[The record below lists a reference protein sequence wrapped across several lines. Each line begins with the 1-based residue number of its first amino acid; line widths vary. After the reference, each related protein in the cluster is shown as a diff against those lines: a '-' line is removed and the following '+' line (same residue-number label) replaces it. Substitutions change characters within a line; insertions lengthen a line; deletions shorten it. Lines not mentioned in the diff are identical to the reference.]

1 MSRQARIDTPGAL
14 HHTVIREST
23 RGLFFA
29 DNRVREN
36 FFKRL
41 YHDRSAVSRAA
52 QRVDN
57 GPELMG
63 AATTI
68 MEQLQRKVMH
78 R

>member
-1 MSRQARIDTPGAL
+1 MATRELSIPGSE
-14 HHTVIREST
+14 VER
-23 RGLFFA
+23 R
-29 DNRVREN
+29 
-36 FFKRL
+36 FKQ
-41 YHDRSAVSRAA
+41 DRSAVSQAA